1 MIFMKKILTTMLL
14 AAMCAAPAI
23 AKDEVESYRYS
34 TSEARLLD
42 FQPSVNPI
50 PLNVEIKVIGKRIHR
65 KIELS
70 REELAKRIIDNDYNK
85 TLENLRS
92 YAVFITSG
100 VYDCDLIVGARFN
113 FEITSTQGATI
124 ELFGYPAN
132 FVNWGG
138 DTKELQEAKEKN
150 PDYGKK

>member
-1 MIFMKKILTTMLL
+1 MKKLFAILMLL
-14 AAMCAAPAI
+14 SVCSVSSYARDQI
-23 AKDEVESYRYS
+23 ESYRYS

-42 FQPSVNPI
+42 FNPTVSPV
-50 PLNVEIKVIGKRIHR
+50 PLTVEVEVIGQRIHR
-65 KIELS
+65 VINLSPAEL
-70 REELAKRIIDNDYNK
+70 EKRIINDDYNR

-113 FEITSTQGATI
+113 FEITSDKGATI
-124 ELFGYPAN
+124 EVFGYPAN

-138 DTKELQEAKEKN
+138 KSGKLSVAEEKN
-150 PDYGKK
+150 PNYGN

>member
-1 MIFMKKILTTMLL
+1 MKKLLL
-14 AAMCAAPAI
+14 AALGLVMLIPSMS
-23 AKDEVESYRYS
+23 AKDVVESYRYS

-42 FQPSVNPI
+42 FNPSVSPV
-50 PLNVEIKVIGKRIHR
+50 PLTVEVKVIGQRIHR
-65 KIELS
+65 IITLSPEELS
-70 REELAKRIIDNDYNK
+70 KRIINDNYNL

-100 VYDCDLIVGARFN
+100 VFNCDLIVGARFN
-113 FEITSTQGATI
+113 FEITSDKGATI

-138 DTKELQEAKEKN
+138 KGEALPAAKEVN
-150 PDYGKK
+150 PDYGK

>member
-1 MIFMKKILTTMLL
+1 MKKLFIALL
-14 AAMCAAPAI
+14 ASGLFATSAV

-42 FQPSVNPI
+42 FNPMVQPV
-50 PLNVEIKVIGKRIHR
+50 PLSVEIKVIGQRIHR

-70 REELAKRIIDNDYNK
+70 PAELSKRIINNDYNK

-92 YAVFITSG
+92 YAVFVTSG
-100 VYDCDLIVGARFN
+100 VYECDLIVGARFN
-113 FEITSTQGATI
+113 FEITSDKGAVI
-124 ELFGYPAN
+124 EIFGYPAN

-138 DTKELQEAKEKN
+138 KGEALPVAKEIN
-150 PDYGKK
+150 PDYGK

>member
-1 MIFMKKILTTMLL
+1 MKKFFLILL
-14 AAMCAAPAI
+14 ASGIMAAPAI
-23 AKDEVESYRYS
+23 AKDEIDSYRYS

-42 FQPSVNPI
+42 FNPSVAPV
-50 PLNVEIKVIGKRIHR
+50 PLSVEIKVIGQRIHR
-65 KIELS
+65 KIVLS
-70 REELAKRIIDNDYNK
+70 PEELAKRVINNDYNR

-113 FEITSTQGATI
+113 FEITSNHGAVI
-124 ELFGYPAN
+124 EVFGYPAN

-138 DTKELQEAKEKN
+138 KGESLPVAKEVN
-150 PDYGKK
+150 PNYGQE

>member
-1 MIFMKKILTTMLL
+1 MKKLLIILLL
-14 AAMCAAPAI
+14 MGVIYPAAM
-23 AKDEVESYRYS
+23 AKDEIDSYRYS

-42 FQPSVNPI
+42 FNPSVAPI
-50 PLNVEIKVIGKRIHR
+50 PLSVEVKVIGQRIHR
-65 KIELS
+65 KITLT
-70 REELAKRIIDNDYNK
+70 REELAKRVINNDYNK

-113 FEITSTQGATI
+113 FEVTSDHGAVI
-124 ELFGYPAN
+124 EIFGYPAN

-138 DTKELQEAKEKN
+138 HTGARPAAKEIN
-150 PDYGKK
+150 PNYGE

>member
-1 MIFMKKILTTMLL
+1 MKKLILILL
-14 AAMCAAPAI
+14 ASGLMAVHAV

-42 FQPSVNPI
+42 FNPSVAPV
-50 PLNVEIKVIGKRIHR
+50 PLSVEIKVIGQRIHR
-65 KIELS
+65 KILLS
-70 REELAKRIIDNDYNK
+70 PEELAKRVINNDYNR

-100 VYDCDLIVGARFN
+100 AYDCDLIVGARFN
-113 FEITSTQGATI
+113 FEITSNDGAVI
-124 ELFGYPAN
+124 EIFGYPAN

-138 DTKELQEAKEKN
+138 KGESLPVAKEVN
-150 PDYGKK
+150 PNYGKN

>member
-1 MIFMKKILTTMLL
+1 MKKLLIILLL
-14 AAMCAAPAI
+14 MGVIYPAAM
-23 AKDEVESYRYS
+23 AKDEIDSYRYS

-42 FQPSVNPI
+42 FNPSVAPI
-50 PLNVEIKVIGKRIHR
+50 PLSVEVKVIGQRIHR
-65 KIELS
+65 KITLT
-70 REELAKRIIDNDYNK
+70 REELAKRVINNDYNK

-113 FEITSTQGATI
+113 FEVTSDHGAVI
-124 ELFGYPAN
+124 EIFGYPAN

-138 DTKELQEAKEKN
+138 HTGALPAAKEIN
-150 PDYGKK
+150 PNYGE

>member
-1 MIFMKKILTTMLL
+1 MKKLLL
-14 AAMCAAPAI
+14 AALGLVMLIPSVS
-23 AKDEVESYRYS
+23 AKDVVESYRYS

-42 FQPSVNPI
+42 FNPSVSPV
-50 PLNVEIKVIGKRIHR
+50 PLTVEVKVIGQRIHR
-65 KIELS
+65 IITLSPEELS
-70 REELAKRIIDNDYNK
+70 KRIINDNYNL

-100 VYDCDLIVGARFN
+100 VFNCDLIVGARFN
-113 FEITSTQGATI
+113 FEITSDKGATI

-138 DTKELQEAKEKN
+138 KGEALPAAKEVN
-150 PDYGKK
+150 PDYGK

>member
-1 MIFMKKILTTMLL
+1 MKKLFIALL
-14 AAMCAAPAI
+14 ASGLFATSAV

-42 FQPSVNPI
+42 FNPTVQPV
-50 PLNVEIKVIGKRIHR
+50 PLSVEIKVIGQRIHR

-70 REELAKRIIDNDYNK
+70 PAELSKRIINNDYNK

-92 YAVFITSG
+92 YAVFVTSG
-100 VYDCDLIVGARFN
+100 VYECDLIVGARFN
-113 FEITSTQGATI
+113 FEITSDKGAVI
-124 ELFGYPAN
+124 EIFGYPAN

-138 DTKELQEAKEKN
+138 KGEALPVAKEIN
-150 PDYGKK
+150 PDYGK